1 MTLSIAL
8 VPEDILLEF
17 AKQLDIADL
26 LSFLSVCRTIR
37 ALRFQRALWLDA
49 LIRIREVQMQ
59 PLPLLTAEAL
69 DALSLLELQNV
80 VQQANR
86 LMENLQ
92 SSTPLPIRIRTF
104 SVDTG
109 PPILCIPGANLVV
122 SYIWGGVSC
131 WDIFTS
137 HRVAHLEIP
146 EVQIRTEVCV
156 EIMGKAL
163 IGTTH
168 MNVKNFGVICID
180 FHDRAHIAISHV
192 ISPPTNDTHDPFDPF
207 GRRSFFINALVIG
220 SCTTSDIICWPLDS
234 NVTTRIEPPYVAN
247 SPLDGLYIYYPCRP
261 WLHKL
266 QYRRFLFNGV
276 RSSPTGSDTR
286 PTTLTIPYPIGSSPR
301 ELRARHGTTGF
312 GGTLYVLRVF
322 VPHYGIFAVTGRSF
336 TFGQSPTPAMYL
348 IHFWPGRVVH
358 GNIEFGQ
365 VHLYEHVH
373 HIHQMVVSASGTYV
387 LLLAT
392 DVERYLGL
400 VHFSAAPEP
409 HTTFRKLDIGNVFLE
424 SCTQIAL
431 DDSLGLVFVV
441 DGAGV

>member
-17 AKQLDIADL
+17 AKQLDVADF

-69 DALSLLELQNV
+69 DALSLLELQNL
-80 VQQANR
+80 VQQAHR

-92 SSTPLPIRIRTF
+92 S
-104 SVDTG
+104 
-109 PPILCIPGANLVV
+109 ANLVV
-122 SYIWGGVSC
+122 SYIWGGGVSC
-131 WDIFTS
+131 WDILTS

-146 EVQIRTEVCV
+146 DVQIHTEVCV

-163 IGTTH
+163 IGTTRG
-168 MNVKNFGVICID
+168 NFKNFGVICID

-192 ISPPTNDTHDPFDPF
+192 ISPPTNNTDDPF
-207 GRRSFFINALVIG
+207 GRRSFFINAQVIG
-220 SCTTSDIICWPLDS
+220 SCTTSDIVFWSLDS
-234 NVTTRIEPPYVAN
+234 NVTARIEPPHVAN
-247 SPLDGLYIYYPCRP
+247 SVSPSAFKIHVCCEIIHMSALWMDSICITLAALASQTTIQMIPLPSASD
-261 WLHKL
+261 HH
-266 QYRRFLFNGV
+266 
-276 RSSPTGSDTR
+276 PTGSDAR

-312 GGTLYVLRVF
+312 GGTLYVPRVF

-336 TFGQSPTPAMYL
+336 TFGQSLTPTMHL
-348 IHFWPGRVVH
+348 IHFWPGRAVH
-358 GNIEFGQ
+358 ANIEFGQ

-441 DGAGV
+441 DGAGVATVISYV

>member
-37 ALRFQRALWLDA
+37 TLRFQRALWLDA

-80 VQQANR
+80 VQQAHR

-92 SSTPLPIRIRTF
+92 SGTPLPVRIRTF

-109 PPILCIPGANLVV
+109 PQYSAFPEPI
-122 SYIWGGVSC
+122 SSC

-146 EVQIRTEVCV
+146 RFKFVR
-156 EIMGKAL
+156 K
-163 IGTTH
+163 
-168 MNVKNFGVICID
+168 NVKNFGVICID

-192 ISPPTNDTHDPFDPF
+192 ISPPTNNTDDPF
-207 GRRSFFINALVIG
+207 GRRSFFINAQVIG
-220 SCTTSDIICWPLDS
+220 SCTTSDIVFWSLDS
-234 NVTTRIEPPYVAN
+234 NVTARIEPPHVAN
-247 SPLDGLYIYYPCRP
+247 SV
-261 WLHKL
+261 
-266 QYRRFLFNGV
+266 V
-276 RSSPTGSDTR
+276 RSFTCLLFGWTLYVLPLPPLASQTTIQMIPLPSASDHHPTGSDAR
-286 PTTLTIPYPIGSSPR
+286 PTTLTIPLPIGSSPR
-301 ELRARHGTTGF
+301 ELRTRHGTTGF
-312 GGTLYVLRVF
+312 GGTLYVPRVF

-336 TFGQSPTPAMYL
+336 TFGQSLTPTMHL
-348 IHFWPGRVVH
+348 IHFWPGRAVH

-373 HIHQMVVSASGTYV
+373 HIHQMVVGASGTYV

-409 HTTFRKLDIGNVFLE
+409 HTTFANW
-424 SCTQIAL
+424 T
-431 DDSLGLVFVV
+431 
-441 DGAGV
+441 